1 MDLFSMSAS
10 AQLNDSGYSYPEM
23 PEYSLRELLLL
34 EKESSGMYFSGH
46 MIDDYSAHADK
57 LKPDRISDIIAA
69 FSDGADGESKYTERS
84 SVRIVGIITEKK
96 TKITKSGDTMAFLT
110 VDDSYG
116 EIEVIVFAKR
126 YANFAD
132 LLHTDNAV
140 CIDGNISVEDDDST
154 RIILSSAQ
162 QLSSNSECVA
172 GNDKKEAVEPRLFIK
187 VGSVSDKRIAT
198 LYRIA
203 ALNPGSTKIVLY
215 DEETKK
221 YNVMKD
227 VTVNPRE
234 NVIQRLHSIFSEE
247 NVVLK

>member
-1 MDLFSMSAS
+1 
-10 AQLNDSGYSYPEM
+10 
-23 PEYSLRELLLL
+23 
-34 EKESSGMYFSGH
+34 
-46 MIDDYSAHADK
+46 MIDDYSSNVEK
-57 LKPDRISDIIAA
+57 LNPDRISDILAA

-126 YANFAD
+126 YASFSD

-140 CIDGNISVEDDDST
+140 FIDGNISVEDDDSP
-154 RIILSSAQ
+154 RIILSSAK
-162 QLSSNSECVA
+162 QLVSNSEYVA
-172 GNDKKEAVEPRLFIK
+172 QSEVKAPAEQRLFIK
-187 VGSVSDKRIAT
+187 VANVSDKRIAT

-234 NVIQRLHSIFSEE
+234 NVMQRLHSIFSEE